1 MKYPVLLNSQ
11 IFRGINE
18 SEIETLITTAN
29 SKFRTYRAGS
39 VIALNNDEIKS
50 LMIILSGEVRGEMID
65 VAGRVIKIEDLR
77 PPMALA
83 AAFIFGPGSRFPVNV
98 VANTDTEM
106 LVIEK
111 GDFLTLMQKD
121 KRVLSNYLNV
131 VCSKAVFLSDR
142 LRFLSFH
149 TIKGKLA
156 HYLLGLPVNNESKV
170 FIDRTQQQLSEYFGV
185 TRPSLARALAGMEAE
200 KLIFAKNREVIIL
213 NRPALVGLTKE

>member
-1 MKYPVLLNSQ
+1 MKYPVLINSQ

-29 SKFRTYRAGS
+29 CKFRTYRAGS

-50 LMIILSGEVRGEMID
+50 LIIILSGEVRGEMID
-65 VAGRVIKIEDLR
+65 IAGRVIKIEDLR

-170 FIDRTQQQLSEYFGV
+170 IIDKTQQQLSEYFGV

-213 NRPALVGLTKE
+213 NRPALVELTKE